1 MKTFNEEDLITWS
14 NRYKAVIGHKYYF
27 GDSIEDI
34 RNIINDKC
42 KNLHEETLHAIDDT
56 NIVGTFIYFDNED
69 EDSWEHACILPV
81 DNVID
86 EPEKKYRPCKSLRE
100 FYRVV
105 MNEIPTLNMVEDDI
119 IHDLINSIIHIRNT
133 VGGIEFHLNINGIST
148 DLDGTR
154 KVLIGNTYLSFK
166 DLFDNSEIEINGKW
180 LPFGVIDA

>member
-14 NRYKAVIGHKYYF
+14 NRDQAIIGNEYYF
-27 GDSIEDI
+27 GNKIDNLQIKIKNGDTHPLSDI
-34 RNIINDKC
+34 NENNIMQP
-42 KNLHEETLHAIDDT
+42 
-56 NIVGTFIYFDNED
+56 FFDN
-69 EDSWEHACILPV
+69 SGIVYACILPV
-81 DNVID
+81 DKVID

-119 IHDLINSIIHIRNT
+119 IYDLMDSIIHIRNAKS
-133 VGGIEFHLNINGIST
+133 GIEFHLNINGIST

-154 KVLIGNTYLSFK
+154 NVLIGNTYLSFK

>member
-1 MKTFNEEDLITWS
+1 MKTFDEKDLITWA
-14 NRYKAVIGHKYYF
+14 NRDKAAIGKKYYF

-34 RNIINDKC
+34 RNLINGEYK
-42 KNLHEETLHAIDDT
+42 KVHEETLQGINDS
-56 NIVGTFIYFDNED
+56 NIVGTFIYFSNED
-69 EDSWEHACILPV
+69 EDSWEYACILPV
-81 DNVID
+81 EAVKG
-86 EPEKKYRPCKSLRE
+86 EATYRPCKSLRE

-105 MNEIPTLNMVEDDI
+105 MNEIPTLNMVENDI
-119 IHDLINSIIHIRNT
+119 IYDLINTIVHIRNT

-154 KVLIGNTYLSFK
+154 KVLIGNSYLSFK